1 MLRPLT
7 IKFLRAMIDFILKK
21 RLGKGRC
28 SENAAERHRH
38 GLQAVFAGTETV
50 TALELPADM

>member
-7 IKFLRAMIDFILKK
+7 IKFLRAMIDFILK